1 MNPSQFSFRH
11 ARLCLTVEM
20 FWRRCS
26 PLILAPVLVG
36 LLASLCWSGRVCGGC
51 RGVLE
56 GFSSFAGVPAVLVFW
71 VAGLLAGRPPAIVT
85 ICSHS
90 ALQILAGA
98 RREGLGAIG
107 IVDRGREAFY
117 SIGLGKIVDRLIVVD
132 SFKEVCRRSFWD
144 RVRSVAGGDI
154 VVVPHG
160 SFVEYVG
167 PECFREL
174 DAPILGSRELVE
186 VEASQVRKM
195 RFLAEAG
202 IPTPKTYVL
211 EEVLERGLEDG
222 LYIVKLSGAKGG
234 RGYFLARNRR
244 EVVEGVERLRRQGL
258 LREGVEVVVQE
269 YLVGVPMYVHYFY
282 SRVRERLE
290 LFGLDIRYESNVDG
304 LRRLPPAYAAG
315 VEPSFTVVGNIPV
328 VARES
333 LLPKFYEYGL
343 KFVKAAQR
351 LLRDGIVGP
360 FSLEGVVN
368 DRLEYIVFEFS
379 GRIVAGTNVY
389 AWHGSPLTVLWWG
402 EPMDMGRR
410 IALEVREAWEQ
421 GILDKIL
428 S

>member
-1 MNPSQFSFRH
+1 M
-11 ARLCLTVEM
+11 
-20 FWRRCS
+20 
-26 PLILAPVLVG
+26 
-36 LLASLCWSGRVCGGC
+36 
-51 RGVLE
+51 
-56 GFSSFAGVPAVLVFW
+56 AGQ
-71 VAGLLAGRPPAIVT
+71 PPAIVT
-85 ICSHS
+85 ICSHT

-98 RREGLGAIG
+98 RREGLRAIG
-107 IVDRGREAFY
+107 VVDRRRESFY

-132 SFKEVCRRSFWD
+132 GFRELCQQGFWD
-144 RVRSVAGGDI
+144 RVRSIAGGDV

-186 VEASQVRKM
+186 IEASQARKM

-202 IPTPKTYVL
+202 IPTPKTYTL
-211 EEVLERGLEDG
+211 EEIVEKGLEDG

-234 RGYFLARNRR
+234 RGYFLARSRR
-244 EVVEGVERLRRQGL
+244 EILEGIERLRRQGL
-258 LREGVEVVVQE
+258 LREGVEVIVQE
-269 YLVGVPMYVHYFY
+269 YLVGAHMYVHYFY

-290 LFGLDIRYESNVDG
+290 LLGLDIRYESNVDG
-304 LRRLPPAYAAG
+304 LRRLPPAYAVG

-343 KFVKAAQR
+343 RFVQAAKR
-351 LLRDGIVGP
+351 LLRDGMVGP
-360 FSLEGVVN
+360 FSLEGVVGE
-368 DRLEYIVFEFS
+368 DLEYIVFEFS

-389 AWHGSPLTVLWWG
+389 AWHGSPLAVLWWG

-421 GILDKIL
+421 GVLDKIL